1 MGKRPVPAKSELE
14 VARIVWGLGSATV
27 RQVLDAMPEGRDVDF
42 KTVQTYLRRLKA
54 KGYLRTRREG
64 RTLVYS
70 PRVHPNRVIGAVVDD
85 LMNRPHVDAMRLER
99 SSKPS
104 STTAT
109 AVSSHEV
116 SMPSVITPSAPP
128 RAAPRRGPPGGGRR
142 PPCGRRRS
150 T

>member
-64 RTLVYS
+64 RTMVYS

-85 LMNRPHVDAMRLER
+85 LMDRLFGGEVFPLFQHLIEDRGISDADVRQLRELLDRLER
-99 SSKPS
+99 
-104 STTAT
+104 
-109 AVSSHEV
+109 EEE
-116 SMPSVITPSAPP
+116 AP
-128 RAAPRRGPPGGGRR
+128 
-142 PPCGRRRS
+142 
-150 T
+150 

>member
-27 RQVLDAMPEGRDVDF
+27 RQVVEAMPKGREVDF

-64 RTLVYS
+64 RTMVYS

-85 LMNRPHVDAMRLER
+85 LMNRLFGGEVFPLFQHLIEDRGISDADVRQLRELLDRLER
-99 SSKPS
+99 
-104 STTAT
+104 
-109 AVSSHEV
+109 EEE
-116 SMPSVITPSAPP
+116 AP
-128 RAAPRRGPPGGGRR
+128 
-142 PPCGRRRS
+142 
-150 T
+150 

>member
-64 RTLVYS
+64 RTMVYS
-70 PRVHPNRVIGAVVDD
+70 PRVHPNRVIGEVVDD
-85 LMNRPHVDAMRLER
+85 LMNRLFGGEVFPLFQHLIEDRGISDSDVRQLRELLDRLER
-99 SSKPS
+99 
-104 STTAT
+104 
-109 AVSSHEV
+109 EEE
-116 SMPSVITPSAPP
+116 AP
-128 RAAPRRGPPGGGRR
+128 
-142 PPCGRRRS
+142 
-150 T
+150 

>member
-27 RQVLDAMPEGRDVDF
+27 RLVLDAMPEGRDVDF

-64 RTLVYS
+64 RTMVYS

-85 LMNRPHVDAMRLER
+85 FMDRLFGGEVFPLFQHLIEDRGISDADVGRLRELLDRLEQ
-99 SSKPS
+99 
-104 STTAT
+104 
-109 AVSSHEV
+109 EE
-116 SMPSVITPSAPP
+116 AP
-128 RAAPRRGPPGGGRR
+128 
-142 PPCGRRRS
+142 
-150 T
+150 